1 MIYTLD
7 LASLI
12 LILGAPMSCG
22 TTAGDALQPP
32 LGTPVFGGYQSVKE
46 RNYDPYS
53 SLDKN
58 IFNAPSI
65 FDVPIHFADK
75 MFLFFDVYRRLEL
88 VLNPDNNSILSQPI
102 FWLPQK
108 FQERNKYTGDETGNP
123 LVD

>member
-46 RNYDPYS
+46 RNYDP
-53 SLDKN
+53 
-58 IFNAPSI
+58 
-65 FDVPIHFADK
+65 
-75 MFLFFDVYRRLEL
+75 
-88 VLNPDNNSILSQPI
+88 
-102 FWLPQK
+102 
-108 FQERNKYTGDETGNP
+108 
-123 LVD
+123 